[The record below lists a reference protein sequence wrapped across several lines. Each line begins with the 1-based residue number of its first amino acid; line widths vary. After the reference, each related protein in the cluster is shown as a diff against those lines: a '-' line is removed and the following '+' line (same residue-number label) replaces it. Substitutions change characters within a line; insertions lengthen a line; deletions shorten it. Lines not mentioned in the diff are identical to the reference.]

1 MGKKFKTGLVIQIE
15 KEDRLKLKR
24 RLLELEEIG
33 VEMTASEYAS
43 KCFKIGL
50 LSEIV
55 KP

>member
-1 MGKKFKTGLVIQIE
+1 MAKKVKTGMVIEIE

-33 VEMTASEYAS
+33 VRMTASQYAS

-50 LSEIV
+50 LNEIV
-55 KP
+55 K